1 MRPMSQRPFLLP
13 EDPQAPFPPAELA
26 LRQPDGLLAVGGDL
40 SLPRLV
46 NAYRGGIFPWFSE
59 GEPLLWWS
67 PDPRAVFRTDGVRL
81 SRRFR
86 RELRDCPWTVRADS
100 CFSAVVAA
108 CAALRKGQDGT
119 WITAQMQQ
127 AYAGLHAQGI
137 AHSIEVWDGERLVG
151 GLYGLAIGRAFF
163 GESMFS
169 AVSGASKVAL
179 AQLAQ
184 VLHGWEFAL
193 IDAQVANP
201 HTRSLGAELWPRARF
216 LACVREAVDR
226 PGIAGSWQQAFG
238 AWQASGL
245 AHAPDR

>member
-1 MRPMSQRPFLLP
+1 MSQRPYLLS
-13 EDPQAPFPPAELA
+13 EDSQAPFPPAELA

-67 PDPRAVFRTDGVRL
+67 PNPRAVFRTDGVHL

-86 RELRDCPWTVRADS
+86 RELRDCTWTIRADT
-100 CFSAVVAA
+100 CFNAVMTA
-108 CAALRKGQDGT
+108 CAALRAGQDGT
-119 WITAQMQQ
+119 WITDGMRR
-127 AYAGLHAQGI
+127 AYGDLHRHGI
-137 AHSIEVWDGERLVG
+137 AHSIEVFDGGRLVG
-151 GLYGLAIGRAFF
+151 GLYGLAIGQAFF

-179 AQLAQ
+179 ATLAQ
-184 VLHGWEFAL
+184 VLHGWGFPL

-201 HTRSLGAELWPRARF
+201 HTRSLGAELWSRERF
-216 LACVREAVDR
+216 LACIRQQVDR
-226 PGIAGSWQQAFG
+226 PFEPGHWRERFRPQA
-238 AWQASGL
+238 AALL
-245 AHAPDR
+245 AHGPDR